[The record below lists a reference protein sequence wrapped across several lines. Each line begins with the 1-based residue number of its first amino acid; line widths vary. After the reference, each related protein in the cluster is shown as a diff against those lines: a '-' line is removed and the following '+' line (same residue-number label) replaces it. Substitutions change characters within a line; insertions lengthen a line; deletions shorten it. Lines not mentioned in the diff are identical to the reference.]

1 MSILIIVLGASL
13 GSFIG
18 LVVDR
23 YPGTS
28 IISPASHC
36 YSCQTKLGCYD
47 LIPIISQIISKSKC
61 RYCYTRIPYRY
72 MVVETLFALLAILCF
87 WQTISISQCLLLG
100 TSVTLSLYDLK
111 SHSFPL
117 VVWLFPFVLLSI
129 LSTWQPA
136 TLIFLLLALIAEYK
150 PIKIGSGDFLYLALL
165 SLLQSFEALLWVI
178 QLASFLGIL
187 RFTFKKDRELP
198 FIPYLSLAYVLVL
211 IGHHACL

>member
-1 MSILIIVLGASL
+1 MSILIVILGASL

-23 YPGTS
+23 YPDTS

-36 YSCQTKLGCYD
+36 YSCQIKLRYCD
-47 LIPIISQIISKSKC
+47 LVPIISQIISKIKC
-61 RYCYTRIPYRY
+61 RYCRKRIPYHY
-72 MVVETLFALLAILCF
+72 MLVEALFALLALLCF
-87 WQTISISQCLLLG
+87 WQVISISQFLLLG
-100 TSVTLSLYDLK
+100 TSLTLSLYDLK

-117 VVWLFPFVLLSI
+117 VVWLLAFILLSV

-136 TLIFLLLALIAEYK
+136 TLVFLLLALIAEYK

-178 QLASFLGIL
+178 QLASCLGIL
-187 RFTFKKDRELP
+187 RFAIKKDRELP
-198 FIPYLSLAYVLVL
+198 FIPYLSLAYMLVL

>member
-1 MSILIIVLGASL
+1 MSILIVILGASL

-23 YPGTS
+23 YPDTS

-36 YSCQTKLGCYD
+36 YSCQTKLRYCD
-47 LIPIISQIISKSKC
+47 LVPIISQIISKSKC
-61 RYCYTRIPYRY
+61 RYCRTRIPYHY
-72 MVVETLFALLAILCF
+72 MLVEALFALLALLCF
-87 WQTISISQCLLLG
+87 WQVISISQFLLLG
-100 TSVTLSLYDLK
+100 TSLTLSLYDLK

-117 VVWLFPFVLLSI
+117 VVWLLAFILLSV

-136 TLIFLLLALIAEYK
+136 TLVFLLLALIAEYK

-178 QLASFLGIL
+178 QLASCLGIL
-187 RFTFKKDRELP
+187 RFAIKKDRELP
-198 FIPYLSLAYVLVL
+198 FIPYLSLAYMLVL